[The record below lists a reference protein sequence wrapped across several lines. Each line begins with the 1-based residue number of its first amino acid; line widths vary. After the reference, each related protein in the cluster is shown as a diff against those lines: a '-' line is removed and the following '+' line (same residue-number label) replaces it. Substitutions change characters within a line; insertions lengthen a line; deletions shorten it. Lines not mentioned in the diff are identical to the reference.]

1 MCRVLGVSRSGF
13 YKWRQK
19 PVSRRAEQQKLLV
32 EAVVETY
39 STYKACDGPPR
50 VAQEL
55 KALGIPCSTNN
66 AAHIMS
72 SNGLKARNGKA
83 FKYSRSGEGMTNVS
97 DNLLWRDFKA
107 GKPNTKWTS
116 DITYIGLKTN
126 GYI

>member
-1 MCRVLGVSRSGF
+1 
-13 YKWRQK
+13 
-19 PVSRRAEQQKLLV
+19 
-32 EAVVETY
+32 
-39 STYKACDGPPR
+39 
-50 VAQEL
+50 
-55 KALGIPCSTNN
+55 
-66 AAHIMS
+66 MS